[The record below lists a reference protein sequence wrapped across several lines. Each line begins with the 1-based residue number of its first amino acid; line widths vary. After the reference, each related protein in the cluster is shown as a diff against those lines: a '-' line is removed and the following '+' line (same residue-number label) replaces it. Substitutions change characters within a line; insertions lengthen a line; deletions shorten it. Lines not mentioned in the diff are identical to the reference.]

1 VPAPGLGPLA
11 AAPFVLR
18 GEYIGWSVDVA
29 AVVDQTVLPSVE

>member
-1 VPAPGLGPLA
+1 
-11 AAPFVLR
+11 VLR